1 MTEEFPNGNLA
12 NMLRDKE
19 STAFKYRNSK
29 VLINVG
35 CQTVDHIHEKGYL
48 IPILNEMNGT

>member
-1 MTEEFPNGNLA
+1 MTEKFPNGNLA

-29 VLINVG
+29 VLTNVG
-35 CQTVDHIHEKGYL
+35 CQTVDHIHEKGY
-48 IPILNEMNGT
+48 IDPDFV